1 MSGQALICNF
11 LAIWSDASQ
20 AFAIEFDAMGVV
32 HEAVEDGVGVCG
44 IANNFMPAVHGEL
57 GGNDRRAAPISFLKD
72 FEEIVAGGGV
82 ERLQTPVIENEQIGA
97 AERAQEA

>member
-11 LAIWSDASQ
+11 LTILSDASQ

>member
-32 HEAVEDGVGVCG
+32 HEAVEYGVGVCG
-44 IANNFMPAVHGEL
+44 IANNFMPTINGEL

-72 FEEIVAGGGV
+72 FEKIMPGGGG
-82 ERLQTPVIENEQIGA
+82 ERLQPPSRRE
-97 AERAQEA
+97 

>member
-1 MSGQALICNF
+1 
-11 LAIWSDASQ
+11 
-20 AFAIEFDAMGVV
+20 MGVV

>member
-1 MSGQALICNF
+1 
-11 LAIWSDASQ
+11 
-20 AFAIEFDAMGVV
+20 MGVV
-32 HEAVEDGVGVCG
+32 HEAVEYGVGVCG
-44 IANNFMPAVHGEL
+44 IANNFMPTVNGEL

-97 AERAQEA
+97 AKRAQEA